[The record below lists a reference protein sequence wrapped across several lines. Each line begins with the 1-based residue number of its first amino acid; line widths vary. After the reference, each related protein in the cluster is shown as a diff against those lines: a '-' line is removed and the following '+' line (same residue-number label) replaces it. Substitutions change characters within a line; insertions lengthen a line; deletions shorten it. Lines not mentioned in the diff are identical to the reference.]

1 MAKVICVL
9 YEDPVDGYPKSYP
22 RDDLTKIER
31 YPGGQ
36 TLPTPKAIDF
46 KPGTLLGSVSGE
58 LGLRKYLESLGH
70 TLIVTS
76 DKDGP
81 NSVLERELPDAEV
94 VISQPFWPAYL
105 TAERIAS
112 FCAAVGETNPLYV
125 DEAAAAR
132 GPYGGI
138 IAPPAFVA
146 GFRYGDE
153 VFERIP
159 VFRRGGLMA
168 GIDFELE
175 QPLRPGDSIRV
186 SSVVKEIY
194 EKTGR
199 TGTMV
204 FAVVRSTLINQKGEV
219 VARIDHRMMNRPGR
233 EKSGT
238 VMDEK

>member
-1 MAKVICVL
+1 MHTA
-9 YEDPVDGYPKSYP
+9 
-22 RDDLTKIER
+22 ER
-31 YPGGQ
+31 FSAGRSLSSRTFPCIPESVCPSHP
-36 TLPTPKAIDF
+36 PTPKDLALDGRLARRGRP
-46 KPGTLLGSVSGE
+46 KTQRAPAARPGQKCATDRIQVNQENNKFVGRTYVG
-58 LGLRKYLESLGH
+58 
-70 TLIVTS
+70 
-76 DKDGP
+76 
-81 NSVLERELPDAEV
+81 REPILV
-94 VISQPFWPAYL
+94 

-204 FAVVRSTLINQKGEV
+204 FAVVRSTLINQRDEV

-233 EKSGT
+233 EKAEPS
-238 VMDEK
+238 DR

>member
-1 MAKVICVL
+1 MDQDNKKFVGRT
-9 YEDPVDGYPKSYP
+9 Y
-22 RDDLTKIER
+22 
-31 YPGGQ
+31 
-36 TLPTPKAIDF
+36 
-46 KPGTLLGSVSGE
+46 LG
-58 LGLRKYLESLGH
+58 
-70 TLIVTS
+70 
-76 DKDGP
+76 
-81 NSVLERELPDAEV
+81 REPILV
-94 VISQPFWPAYL
+94 

-204 FAVVRSTLINQKGEV
+204 FAVVRSTLTNQKGEV

-233 EKSGT
+233 EKSRSLL
-238 VMDEK
+238 DE